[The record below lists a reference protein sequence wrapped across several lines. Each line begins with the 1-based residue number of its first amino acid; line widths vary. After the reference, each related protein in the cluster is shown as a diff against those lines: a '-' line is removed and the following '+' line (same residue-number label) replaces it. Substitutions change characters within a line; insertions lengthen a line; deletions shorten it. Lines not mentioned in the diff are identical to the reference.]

1 MARMKANIPFGVM
14 AMQSTLVGE
23 KGFPREDAKL
33 EREETIVINIE
44 AWQLLR

>member
-1 MARMKANIPFGVM
+1 M
-14 AMQSTLVGE
+14 AMQPTLVGE

-44 AWQLLR
+44 ARQLFR